1 MLAAYSLSR
10 RRTGSSPSHGR
21 HKSIDSHSNGSQS
34 TGRNPSPQ
42 HGPVEEL
49 CSSRRKIQRTI
60 LEDKGAATVDL
71 WHASLGLLAL
81 TRRILGTFSV
91 PVSPASS
98 SPLSHDRRTDSET
111 HSSPL
116 STRSTHASG
125 HVKET
130 RDTSPQ
136 QHHTYASRLV
146 LSTNER
152 VDFPIKPAVLRPRK
166 RRDSFSVGSDGS
178 ARSVLATHAAAE
190 DDTLDMSISA
200 VSSTSTATFAVP
212 RMVGPLPLTAWE
224 IILPLLAD
232 PHGVLNRTQRESVMA
247 YGRDRRTLVGETE
260 TIGKA
265 KSVQV
270 YKVLEGMGVLG
281 Y

>member
-1 MLAAYSLSR
+1 MLVSYSLSR
-10 RRTGSSPSHGR
+10 RRAGSSPSHNR
-21 HKSIDSHSNGSQS
+21 DKSIDGHSNGSQS

-42 HGPVEEL
+42 HDPVEEL
-49 CSSRRKIQRTI
+49 SSSRRKIQRTI

-71 WHASLGLLAL
+71 WHASLALLAL
-81 TRRILGTFSV
+81 TRRTLGTVSV

-98 SPLSHDRRTDSET
+98 SPVSHMRRADSAS
-111 HSSPL
+111 HSSPI
-116 STRSTHASG
+116 STRSTHANG

-130 RDTSPQ
+130 RNSSPIQ
-136 QHHTYASRLV
+136 SHTYASRLV
-146 LSTNER
+146 LNTNER
-152 VDFPIKPAVLRPRK
+152 VDFSIRPAVLRPRK

-178 ARSVLATHAAAE
+178 AASVLAVHVAAE
-190 DDTLDMSISA
+190 DDTLDMSVSA

-212 RMVGPLPLTAWE
+212 RMVGHLPLTAWE
-224 IILPLLAD
+224 VILPLLAD
-232 PHGVLNRTQRESVMA
+232 PHNVLNLAQRESVMA

>member
-1 MLAAYSLSR
+1 MEDLR
-10 RRTGSSPSHGR
+10 
-21 HKSIDSHSNGSQS
+21 
-34 TGRNPSPQ
+34 
-42 HGPVEEL
+42 
-49 CSSRRKIQRTI
+49 SSRRKIQRTI

-81 TRRILGTFSV
+81 TRRILGTVSR

-98 SPLSHDRRTDSET
+98 SPVSHNRRTDSET
-111 HSSPL
+111 DSSPL
-116 STRSTHASG
+116 STRSTHANG

-130 RDTSPQ
+130 RNRSPIQ
-136 QHHTYASRLV
+136 LHTYASRLV

-152 VDFPIKPAVLRPRK
+152 VDFSIKPTVLRPRK

-178 ARSVLATHAAAE
+178 ARSVLAAHAAAK
-190 DDTLDMSISA
+190 DDTLDMSVSA

-212 RMVGPLPLTAWE
+212 RMVGPLPLMAWE
-224 IILPLLAD
+224 VILPLLAD
-232 PHGVLNRTQRESVMA
+232 PHNVLNRAQRESVMA
-247 YGRDRRTLVGETE
+247 YGRDRGTFVGETE